1 MLRKILKTILIVI
14 SIGFVSAF
22 IRGYSYQNNKD
33 NIKELAK
40 QEEIQ
45 KQEIIDDE
53 IISSIL
59 NESEEEISKKKLMN
73 M

>member
-14 SIGFVSAF
+14 CIGFVSAF
-22 IRGYSYQNNKD
+22 IRGYSYQTNKD
-33 NIKELAK
+33 NIKEVAK

-45 KQEIIDDE
+45 KQEIIEEE